1 MNNITIGGIDERS
14 GQSFA
19 YYETV
24 GGGMGA
30 STKGHGESAV
40 HSHMTNTLN
49 TPIEALEYSYP
60 FLVTEYSVRRG
71 SGGDGQF
78 QGGDGIIREIK
89 LLSDAEVTVLS
100 ERRKIPPYG
109 QAGGRPGEAGKN
121 IVIKGG
127 VRSERPSKFNEQLRK
142 GDALRIETPGG
153 GGYGVK
159 G

>member
-1 MNNITIGGIDERS
+1 MNNITIGGIDERR
-14 GQSFA
+14 GQPFA
-19 YYETV
+19 YYETL

-30 STKGHGESAV
+30 SSKGPGESAV

-60 FLVTEYSVRRG
+60 FLVTQYSVRRG
-71 SGGDGQF
+71 SGGDGF
-78 QGGDGIIREIK
+78 FRGGEGIIREIK

-109 QAGGRPGEAGKN
+109 QAGGKPGKAGRN

-127 VRSERPSKFNEQLRK
+127 VRSERPSKFSEQLKK
-142 GDALRIETPGG
+142 GDVLRVETPGG
-153 GGYGVK
+153 GGYGAQ